1 MRKASLAVLGGLR
14 AAAFAAALP
23 AALLAAGCSSTSP
36 AAPRAV
42 ASLRVTNGYPLHPV
56 TLQPKLARVP
66 AGSTFSVTVG
76 TSDGPEA
83 WELTSAGHPAIVAK
97 QGSAPVGSCGSPP
110 KAGCTVPRRYTF
122 LAKAAG
128 TTTMVWTEYAAG
140 CPGQPA
146 HRCAAVIQPIKVT
159 VTS

>member
-1 MRKASLAVLGGLR
+1 MRKASLAVLGCL
-14 AAAFAAALP
+14 LY
-23 AALLAAGCSSTSP
+23 AALLAAGCSGTSP
-36 AAPRAV
+36 AAPRQV

-56 TLQPKLARVP
+56 TLEPKQARVP
-66 AGSTFSVTVG
+66 AGSKFSVTVG
-76 TSDGPEA
+76 TTDGPEA
-83 WELTSAGHPAIVAK
+83 WELTSVGHPAIVEK

-128 TTTMVWTEYAAG
+128 TTTMVWTEYALG
-140 CPGQPA
+140 CAGQPG

>member
-1 MRKASLAVLGGLR
+1 MRKASLAVLGCL
-14 AAAFAAALP
+14 
-23 AALLAAGCSSTSP
+23 LLAAGCSSAAP

-42 ASLRVTNGYPLHPV
+42 ATLQISDGVPLHPV
-56 TLQPKLARVP
+56 TMKPKLARVA
-66 AGSTFSVTVG
+66 AGSTFSVTVD

-83 WELTSAGHPAIVAK
+83 WELTTVGRPAIVEK

-110 KAGCTVPRRYTF
+110 NPGCTVPRRYTF

-128 TTTMVWTEYAAG
+128 TSTMVWTEYAVGCSGQAG
-140 CPGQPA
+140 Q
-146 HRCAAVIQPIKVT
+146 RCAAVIQPIKVT